1 MEIQMETERLVIRR
15 LTMQDTEALLAIMG
29 KLEVMYAWEHGFTHA
44 DVVQWIG
51 RQLARYRDDGYGYFA
66 LELKGEGKVIG
77 QAGLMKT
84 AFNGR
89 EAVELGYILDDSC
102 WHRGYAVEAAREC
115 LRYASAD
122 LGLAEVYCSIRPQN
136 TASIRVALV
145 LGMKQCGSHTVIYRG
160 KEMPHL
166 LFSKAL
172 GTDAM

>member
-1 MEIQMETERLVIRR
+1 METERLVIRR

-29 KLEVMYAWEHGFTHA
+29 KPEVMYAWEHGFTHA
-44 DVVQWIG
+44 DVVQWIE

-84 AFNGR
+84 AINGR
-89 EAVELGYILDDSC
+89 EAVELGYILDDSY

-136 TASIRVALV
+136 TASIRHLPRQGNASPAFQQGIRRRL
-145 LGMKQCGSHTVIYRG
+145 HVIFLQEHRSSG
-160 KEMPHL
+160 ESFHV
-166 LFSKAL
+166 
-172 GTDAM
+172 